1 MLQGTIRYLQCHV
14 ELSFI
19 LHRIETF
26 TVMMILR
33 FAFILL
39 FTALAACSS
48 NPSQSDYET
57 FPELDARELYESAM
71 TSIKSGNYQSAIQRL
86 EALDLRYPFGAY
98 SQQSQLDL
106 IFAYYKQG
114 DTASA
119 LSTTDRFIRQN
130 PRHVNVD
137 YAYYMKG
144 LVNFN
149 SEVGFFQELFSAK
162 LSQRDASSAR
172 QAFEDFSELTRRFP
186 DSRYV
191 PDARQRMIFLRNRLA
206 EYEIHVAR
214 YYMENEAYLAAAN
227 RAKYIVEH
235 YPRTPSVPNA
245 LDIMVTAYG
254 ILELKELA
262 SKAKQVLIEN
272 YPDFKS

>member
-1 MLQGTIRYLQCHV
+1 
-14 ELSFI
+14 
-19 LHRIETF
+19 
-26 TVMMILR
+26 MMFPKIIV
-33 FAFILL
+33 ILL
-39 FTALAACSS
+39 FTAITACSTNS
-48 NPSQSDYET
+48 TDTKFET
-57 FPELDARELYESAM
+57 FPELDARELYETALESL
-71 TSIKSGNYQSAIQRL
+71 KSGNYQSAIQRL

-106 IFAYYKQG
+106 IFAYHKHG

-119 LSTTDRFIRQN
+119 LSSADRFIRQN
-130 PRHVNVD
+130 PRHPNVD

-172 QAFEDFSELTRRFP
+172 QAFEDFSELMRRFP
-186 DSRYV
+186 ESRYSA
-191 PDARQRMIFLRNRLA
+191 DARQRMIFLRNRLA

-214 YYMENEAYLAAAN
+214 YYMTRESYLAAAN
-227 RAKYIVEH
+227 RAKYVVEH
-235 YPRTPSVPNA
+235 YPRTPSVAIA
-245 LDIMVTAYG
+245 LDIMVTCYE
-254 ILELKELA
+254 ILELNELA
-262 SKAKQVLIEN
+262 SKAKTVLKYN